1 MQSGFDVKKP
11 DFPAVTVMS
20 NAILIN
26 IKRFE
31 PGYEF

>member
-1 MQSGFDVKKP
+1 MQSGFVVKKT